1 MSKSLLN
8 IYTQPIPSYIYSE
21 IPIPS
26 YIYSGVF
33 VPWGCSASVAFAIAL
48 KVLFFLISLDERT
61 MVIIEIIMTAMAVA
75 ATSTVIPFSTIP
87 ETISKIKN
95 T

>member
-1 MSKSLLN
+1 MKL
-8 IYTQPIPSYIYSE
+8 
-21 IPIPS
+21 
-26 YIYSGVF
+26 
-33 VPWGCSASVAFAIAL
+33 
-48 KVLFFLISLDERT
+48 LFFLISLDERT
-61 MVIIEIIMTAMAVA
+61 MVIIEIIMTAMDVA